1 MSEPMSE
8 PLELTV
14 WMYHYVRD
22 RGDAAEAGS
31 GIPGLPV
38 ARFAEQLDEMAR
50 HNHMVSWP
58 EVRAAAARMG
68 VAGQPLPPD
77 ATLLT
82 FDDGTRDH
90 YLNVF
95 PLLKARGL
103 SGLFFVLARPP
114 GAGLVL
120 GHKIHY
126 LLAIMPP
133 EDLRAAVLARLSPE
147 AQQQFAQA
155 EAQYRARFDPGTPAG
170 ATDLLKS
177 VLQRELS
184 APAESVLSDLIAQ
197 HLGDEAAL
205 AASYYLSSAQTREMS
220 AGGMH
225 FGGHSVTHPWFNF
238 IPAEQQA
245 TEIAASAAWLAGIE
259 PGPWAFAYP
268 YGGLSPHAPALLAQC
283 GFAAAFTTQGRLRHT
298 DPFYIGRLD
307 GEELD
312 AVKSLGGRYA

>member
-1 MSEPMSE
+1 MSEPVGE
-8 PLELTV
+8 PLELTA

-22 RGDAAEAGS
+22 PGDAAEAGS

-58 EVRAAAARMG
+58 EVRAAVM
-68 VAGQPLPPD
+68 AGKPLPPD

-82 FDDGTRDH
+82 FDDGMRDH

-114 GAGLVL
+114 DAGLVL

-126 LLAIMPP
+126 LLAIMGP
-133 EDLRAAVLARLSPE
+133 EELRAAVLARLSPE
-147 AQQQFAQA
+147 EQKQFAQA
-155 EAQYRARFDPGTPAG
+155 EAHYRARYDPSTVAG
-170 ATDLLKS
+170 ATDLLKF

-184 APAESVLSDLIAQ
+184 APAEAVLSSLIAQ

-205 AASYYLSSAQTREMS
+205 AAGYYLTPAQTREMT

-225 FGGHSVTHPWFNF
+225 FGGHSTSHPWFDF
-238 IPAEQQA
+238 ISAEQQA
-245 TEIAASAAWLAGIE
+245 SEIAASAAWLAGIE

-268 YGGLSPHAPALLAQC
+268 YGGLSPRAPALLAQS
-283 GFAAAFTTQGRLRHT
+283 GFAAAFTTHTRLRHT

-312 AVKSLGGRYA
+312 AVKSGGERYA

>member
-1 MSEPMSE
+1 MSELARA
-8 PLELTV
+8 PLELTA

-22 RGDAAEAGS
+22 PGDAAEAGS
-31 GIPGLPV
+31 GISGLPV
-38 ARFAEQLDEMAR
+38 ARFGEQLDEMAR
-50 HNHMVSWP
+50 HNRMVTWP
-58 EVRAAAARMG
+58 EVRSA
-68 VAGQPLPPD
+68 VLAGQPLPPD

-82 FDDGTRDH
+82 FDDGMRDH

-114 GAGLVL
+114 GTGLVL

-126 LLAIMPP
+126 LLAVMSPA
-133 EDLRAAVLARLSPE
+133 DLRAAVLARLSPDE
-147 AQQQFAQA
+147 QNLFIQA
-155 EAQYRARFDPGTPAG
+155 EAHYRARYDPSTPAG

-184 APAESVLSDLIAQ
+184 APAEGVLSDLIGR
-197 HLGDEAAL
+197 HLGDEAAI
-205 AASYYLSSAQTREMS
+205 AADYYLSPEQIREMS

-225 FGGHSVTHPWFNF
+225 FGGHSASHPWFDF
-238 IPAEQQA
+238 ISVEQQA
-245 TEIAASAAWLAGIE
+245 QEIAASAASLPGIE

-268 YGGLSPHAPALLAQC
+268 YGGLSSRAPGLLRQS
-283 GFAAAFTTQGRLRHT
+283 GFAAAFTTQTRLRHD

-307 GEELD
+307 GEELN
-312 AVKSLGGRYA
+312 AVQSIGQSYV

>member
-1 MSEPMSE
+1 MSTLADT

-22 RGDAAEAGS
+22 PGDAAEAGT
-31 GIPGLPV
+31 GITGLPV

-50 HNHMVSWP
+50 YNHMVTWP
-58 EVRAAAARMG
+58 AVRAA
-68 VAGQPLPPD
+68 VLTGQPLPPD

-82 FDDGTRDH
+82 FDDGMRDH

-120 GHKIHY
+120 GHKLHY
-126 LLAIMPP
+126 LLAALEPAA
-133 EDLRAAVLARLSPE
+133 LRTAVLARLSPNQ
-147 AQQQFAQA
+147 QQQFAQA
-155 EAQYRARFDPGTPAG
+155 EALYRARYDPSTSSG
-170 ATDLLKS
+170 AIDLLKS
-177 VLQRELS
+177 ILQRELS
-184 APAESVLSDLIAQ
+184 APAERVLSDLIAAY
-197 HLGDEAAL
+197 LGDEAAI
-205 AASYYLSSAQTREMS
+205 AAGYYLQPAQLREMA

-225 FGGHSVTHPWFNF
+225 FGGHSASHPWFDF
-238 IPAEQQA
+238 IGAEQQA
-245 TEIAASAAWLAGIE
+245 AEIAASAAGLSGLQ

-268 YGGLSPHAPALLAQC
+268 YGGVSRHAPRLLAER
-283 GFAAAFTTQGRLRHT
+283 GFAAAFTTQTRLRHV

-307 GEELD
+307 GEELA
-312 AVKSLGGRYA
+312 AVKSGESHV